1 MMKDGSAPG
10 GWNGH
15 ADREAAYMAAGYWR
29 AESLVDIVRANCV
42 AKPNGAAYVEGVDRW
57 TWADA
62 DELSDA
68 WATTLLDLGLQRN
81 DRLAVLLP
89 DGATVQIGFLAA
101 EKAGIVAVGI
111 GARAGAKE
119 ITHLIRRTGATVLLS
134 GAEHD
139 GAPTVDIVD
148 RLRDEGLHID
158 HHVVVADDLS
168 QVMVDSQPHALIA
181 KRDLIEERRFGPN
194 NMSIVNSTSG
204 TTGMPKCVM
213 HNQNRWWY
221 FHQLAQAA
229 ADLTPDDNFYSAVPM
244 PFGFGLWTSHFTPAY
259 LGAQVGLMR
268 RFSPTRML
276 DDIESQRVT
285 VLSCVTTQFIMMMN
299 AADSAHRDLSSLR
312 VLFTGGEAVPY
323 DRAAEFEDRFGASV
337 LQFYG
342 SNETGAL
349 SRTTLGDSREA
360 RFGTAGRIIPEMN
373 VIMLDPHRERIPNE
387 GTRGQPA
394 CIGPATSLGYWDDD
408 AANAELF
415 TDDGWMLMGDMVEI
429 DDDQYLRVVGRV
441 GDFIIRG
448 GKNISAPAVEAE
460 VATHPSIAL
469 VAAVADPDAV
479 LGERVGLYVTLKPGS
494 SLTLDALVTYLRE
507 RGMSKDSLPERLTIL
522 DELPMS
528 SGGKVAKGEL
538 RLRASSTE

>member
-1 MMKDGSAPG
+1 MVKDPDAPG
-10 GWNGH
+10 GWNAH
-15 ADREAAYMAAGYWR
+15 AGREDAYMAAGHWR
-29 AESLVDIVRANCV
+29 AESLVDIVRDNRL
-42 AKPNGAAYVEGVDRW
+42 AKPNSFAYVEGTERW
-57 TWADA
+57 TWTDA
-62 DELSDA
+62 DDLSDY
-68 WATTLLDLGLQRN
+68 WATTLLELGLQRN
-81 DRLAVLLP
+81 DCLAILLP
-89 DGATVQIGFLAA
+89 DGASVQIGFLAA
-101 EKAGIVAVGI
+101 EKAGVVAVGI

-119 ITHLIRRTGATVLLS
+119 ISHLLRRTGATVLMS
-134 GAEHD
+134 AAEHD
-139 GAPTVDIVD
+139 GVSTTSIVS
-148 RLRDEGLHID
+148 RIRAEGLQIN

-168 QVMVDSQPHALIA
+168 KIEVDLQTQAQKA
-181 KRDLIEERRFGPN
+181 NRDLIEVRRFGPN
-194 NMSIVNSTSG
+194 DMSIVNSTSG

-229 ADLTPDDNFYSAVPM
+229 AELTSEDVFYSAVPM

-276 DDIESQRVT
+276 DDIERQRVT

-299 AADSAHRDLSSLR
+299 AAINTQRDLSSLR

-349 SRTTLGDSREA
+349 SRTTLDDSREA
-360 RFGTAGRIIPEMN
+360 RFGTAGRIIPEMD
-373 VIMLDPHRERIPNE
+373 VIMLDPQRERIE
-387 GTRGQPA
+387 IIGTRGQPA
-394 CIGPATSLGYWDDD
+394 CVGPATSLGYWDDA
-408 AANAELF
+408 AANEELF
-415 TDDGWMLMGDMVEI
+415 THDGWMLMGDLVEI
-429 DDDQYLRVVGRV
+429 DDENYLRVVGRV

-448 GKNISAPAVEAE
+448 GKNISATAVEAE

-469 VAAVADPDAV
+469 VAAVADPDVV
-479 LGERVGLYVTLKPGS
+479 LGERVGLFATLIPGAT
-494 SLTLDALVTYLRE
+494 LTLDELVLYLRD

-522 DELPMS
+522 DELPIS
-528 SGGKVAKGEL
+528 SGGKIAKGEL
-538 RLRASSTE
+538 RLRAKPM

>member
-1 MMKDGSAPG
+1 
-10 GWNGH
+10 
-15 ADREAAYMAAGYWR
+15 MAAGYWR
-29 AESLVDIVRANCV
+29 AESLVDIVRANR
-42 AKPNGAAYVEGVDRW
+42 AAMPNGAAYVEGAESWSW
-57 TWADA
+57 TDA
-62 DELSDA
+62 DDLSDY
-68 WATTLLDLGLQRN
+68 WATTLADLGLQRT

-101 EKAGIVAVGI
+101 EKAGVVAVGI

-119 ITHLIRRTGATVLLS
+119 ISHLIRRTGARVLLS

-139 GAPTVDIVD
+139 GVPTVAIVG
-148 RLRDEGLHID
+148 RLRSEGLQIE

-168 QVMVDSQPHALIA
+168 QLMVDSLPHGPVTN
-181 KRDLIEERRFGPN
+181 RDLIDARRFGPN
-194 NMSIVNSTSG
+194 DMSIVNSTSG

-276 DDIESQRVT
+276 DDIERQRVS

-349 SRTTLGDSREA
+349 SRTTLADSREA

-373 VIMLDPHRERIPNE
+373 VIMLDPHRERISTV

-408 AANAELF
+408 AANTELF
-415 TDDGWMLMGDMVEI
+415 TEDGWMLMGDMVEI
-429 DDDQYLRVVGRV
+429 DDDHYLSVVGRV

-469 VAAVADPDAV
+469 VAAVPDPDPV

-494 SLTLDALVTYLRE
+494 LLTLDELVSYLRE

-528 SGGKVAKGEL
+528 SGGKVAKGAL
-538 RLRASSTE
+538 RLRASTT